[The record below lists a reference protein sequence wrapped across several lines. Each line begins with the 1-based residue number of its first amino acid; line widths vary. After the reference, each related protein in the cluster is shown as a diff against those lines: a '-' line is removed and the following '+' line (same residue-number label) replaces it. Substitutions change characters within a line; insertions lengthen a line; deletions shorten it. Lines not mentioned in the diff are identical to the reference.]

1 MLETVDREILNA
13 GSNPVLTAKIKVM
26 KKKLESM
33 LSKMHP
39 VEIYLTAVS
48 AALVISL
55 VLLVVVTKVFF

>member
-1 MLETVDREILNA
+1 
-13 GSNPVLTAKIKVM
+13 M

-39 VEIYLTAVS
+39 VEILLTAAS
-48 AALVISL
+48 IALVISL

>member
-1 MLETVDREILNA
+1 LQVIYKV
-13 GSNPVLTAKIKVM
+13 GSIPTRATKIKVM

>member
-1 MLETVDREILNA
+1 
-13 GSNPVLTAKIKVM
+13 M
-26 KKKLESM
+26 KKKLGSM